1 MTMSEQPLPL
11 NLVAT
16 KDLVEEM
23 QSRFDVFVAAGV
35 RMDKRDD
42 LSFQFG
48 VKGNVFDI
56 VAMMEYLKTEL
67 IMRTIEDNHADG
79 NGTREF
85 D

>member
-1 MTMSEQPLPL
+1 MSEQPLPL

-16 KDLVEEM
+16 KDLVEEL
-23 QSRFDVFVAAGV
+23 QSRFDVFVASGV
-35 RMDKRDD
+35 RMDKQDD

-67 IMRTIEDNHADG
+67 IIRSIEDNHTDG